1 MKLKFRKG
9 VFVVVY
15 KKEKNKVLYL
25 VLKRK
30 LHWKGW
36 EFSKG
41 GVEKKE
47 NLRKAVIREIKEE
60 TGLKAAKIID
70 MKIKG
75 KYNYKKM
82 YKDRPGIKGM
92 SWHLFKVEVRNK
104 KVKIDKKEHSSYTW
118 KSYKQAVKMLTHS
131 EQRRCLRL
139 VNSKLSL

>member
-82 YKDRPGIKGM
+82 YKDRPRIKGM
-92 SWHLFKVEVRNK
+92 SWHLFAAEVGKN
-104 KVKIDKKEHSSYTW
+104 KVKLDKKEHSG
-118 KSYKQAVKMLTHS
+118 YKWLEFEKAEKLLTHS